1 MFTLER
7 ARAARMLVN
16 GAQEVEVN
24 ASFALIL
31 FDFC

>member
-7 ARAARMLVN
+7 ARARMLVN

-24 ASFALIL
+24 ARFALIL